1 MKILRFALLITF
13 LAGTTIQGFCQKAFD
28 EGTISYSMNLQ
39 SDNAQAQQ
47 MMAGSTLT
55 VIVKKNLS
63 LTKMQSSMMQ
73 MTSLTDAAADTALTL
88 MSMMG
93 KNYYA
98 NMDAK
103 QLHDKYYADTAN
115 YKVQYT
121 DETKTI
127 CGYTCH
133 KAIMTTKDG
142 NKLNC
147 WYTTDL
153 IPSSKLYHQ
162 YMQIKGVP
170 LEFTTVN
177 ARGTM
182 EITCTKVDL
191 SPVSDASFHIDLTGA
206 EPMPDFM
213 KGMGK

>member
-1 MKILRFALLITF
+1 
-13 LAGTTIQGFCQKAFD
+13 
-28 EGTISYSMNLQ
+28 MNLQ
-39 SDNAQAQQ
+39 TDNAQAQQ

-55 VIVKKNLS
+55 IAVKKNMS
-63 LTKMQSSMMQ
+63 VSKMQSSMMQ
-73 MTSLTDAAADTALTL
+73 MTTLVDANADTALT
-88 MSMMG
+88 MMAMMG
-93 KNYYA
+93 KNYYTK
-98 NMDAK
+98 MDAK
-103 QLHDKYYADTAN
+103 QLNDKYYADTVN

-142 NKLNC
+142 TKLDC

-153 IPSSKLYHQ
+153 VPSAKLYHQ

-170 LEFTTVN
+170 LEFTTAN
-177 ARGTM
+177 PHGTM
-182 EITCTKVDL
+182 EVTCTKVDI
-191 SPVSDASFHIDLTGA
+191 SPVSDSTFHIDLTGA

-213 KGMGK
+213 KNMGH